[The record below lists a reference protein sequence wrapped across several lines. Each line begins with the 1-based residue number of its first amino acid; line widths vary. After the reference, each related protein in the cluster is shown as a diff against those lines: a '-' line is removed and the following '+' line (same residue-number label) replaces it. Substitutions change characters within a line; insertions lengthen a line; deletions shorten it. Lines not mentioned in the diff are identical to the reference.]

1 MSVQQ
6 IGSPSAIRIRFGPFE
21 LNVAERS
28 LKKANQVIPLGGRAY
43 DILIALLEN
52 AGEVVTKSDLIAK
65 AWPDVTVEEGSLRVH
80 LSALRKALGDGQFG
94 NKYIASTQGHG
105 YSFIAP
111 VTRLPADRD
120 RSSASE
126 AQSNLP
132 PALGRMVGRDGVVLE
147 IQARFQ
153 TERLITILGAGGIGK
168 TTVALSV
175 GHGALVDFSGA
186 VYFVDLSTVSDK
198 EHLIGAIAS
207 VVGLDPQLVDPT
219 EALLNFL
226 RPRRAL
232 IILDSCDHLIE
243 KTAEI
248 ADYIF
253 QNTPDISM
261 LATSREA
268 LRVPGERVLRLSPL
282 DCPPEQPRLTASE
295 VLAYPA
301 ARLFAERV
309 SARGGNFPI
318 SDDEAPMVTEIC
330 RKLDGIALAI
340 ELAAGRAAIFGISN
354 TVARLGSH
362 LDLLKFGRRT
372 ANPRHQTLIA
382 TLDWSH
388 DHLSEVERVLL
399 RRVAIFVG
407 HFTLE
412 GALAVAEDVGT
423 DESEIAGAL
432 ENLVNK
438 SLIGVWTSS
447 RGPCYRMLDTTRAYA
462 LEKLANSG
470 EQDSI
475 AERHASFSIQ
485 MLESYPVNLFDLEF
499 TEAAANGVREYLGNI
514 RAALE
519 WSFGPNGDDPKAI
532 RLAAAASQL
541 LLAMSLLLECRTW
554 MEKAVHR
561 MTSDCDPQ
569 HQMKIHAALA
579 LSLMYTEGNSERV
592 REAFHTA
599 LNFAKRHEDTH
610 LHLSLLSGM
619 SMYLHG
625 IVDAAGTYELALR
638 SVAIARKTGNT
649 ADAAI
654 ADSLLGAAYCLRSD
668 QLRAQEHVTRSLPDL
683 PHLRFNASQYLF
695 DLRSSS
701 LSVLTHSFFFS
712 GNLDQAANHA
722 KMNIEEA
729 ARSGHPIALCRALT
743 NPMRL
748 YFWVDDL
755 EQVERCLS
763 KLEQTAESYSLAPAR
778 AVALGLR
785 GRYLVRVGQME
796 DGIQHLQESLE
807 KLAIHRYEVLTSDL
821 VSELTVGL
829 AKQNARSEAMALI
842 DRSIAAAVEANKPL
856 HLPAFFLAKGSAF
869 ASGDVPENLLAE
881 EFFAKAMMQARQESA
896 LPFELRAGL
905 ELARIWIGRGEV
917 QRAHELISPVY
928 SQFSEGFTTPDLIL
942 AKRILEKTSVRA
954 RQTEGRKK
962 MGKPQKRHAASLVPA
977 REGRTRVPERR

>member
-6 IGSPSAIRIRFGPFE
+6 VGLPSAIRLRFGPFE

-52 AGEVVTKSDLIAK
+52 AGKVVPKAELIAR

-94 NKYIASTQGHG
+94 NKYIASMQGHG

-111 VTRLPADRD
+111 VTRLPADHD
-120 RSSASE
+120 RGSAS
-126 AQSNLP
+126 AGTSNLP
-132 PALGRMVGRDGVVLE
+132 PALGRMVGRNDVVLE
-147 IQARFQ
+147 IQGLLQ
-153 TERLITILGAGGIGK
+153 TGQRLVTVLGAGGIGK

-175 GHGALVDFSGA
+175 GHGALADFSGA
-186 VYFVDLSTVSDK
+186 AFFVDLSSVNDQ

-207 VVGLDPQLVDPT
+207 AVGLGPQLVDPK

-226 RPRRAL
+226 RPRRVL
-232 IILDSCDHLIE
+232 IILDSCEHHIE

-253 QNTPDISM
+253 QNAPDIYI

-268 LRVPGERVLRLSPL
+268 LHVPGERVLGLCPL
-282 DCPPEQPRLTASE
+282 DCPPEQPGLTASE
-295 VLAYPA
+295 VIAYPA
-301 ARLFAERV
+301 VRLFAERV
-309 SARGGNFPI
+309 SARRGEF
-318 SDDEAPMVTEIC
+318 SLRDDEAPMVAEIC

-340 ELAAGRAAIFGISN
+340 ELAAGRAAIFGVRN
-354 TVARLGSH
+354 TVARLGSR

-372 ANPRHQTLIA
+372 ASPRHQTLIA

-388 DHLSEVERVLL
+388 DHLSELERVLL

-412 GALAVAEDVGT
+412 AALAVAKEVGI
-423 DESEIAGAL
+423 DESEISGAL
-432 ENLVNK
+432 GNLVNK
-438 SLIGVWTSS
+438 SLVGVWTSS
-447 RGPCYRMLDTTRAYA
+447 RGPRYRLLDTTRAYA
-462 LEKLANSG
+462 LEKLASSG

-475 AERHASFSIQ
+475 AGRHASFSIQ
-485 MLESYPVNLFDLEF
+485 MLESNPVNLFDLEF
-499 TEAAANGVREYLGNI
+499 TEAAADAVRDYLGNI

-519 WSFGPNGDDPKAI
+519 WSFGPNGDDLKAI

-554 MEKAVHR
+554 MEKAIDR
-561 MTSDCDPQ
+561 MTPDCDPR
-569 HQMKIHAALA
+569 HQMKIQAALA

-592 REAFHTA
+592 REAFHAA
-599 LNFAKRHEDTH
+599 LNFAQQHGDAR
-610 LHLSLLSGM
+610 LHLALLSGM

-638 SVAIARKTGNT
+638 SAAAARKTGSPD
-649 ADAAI
+649 DAAI
-654 ADSLLGAAYCLRSD
+654 ADSMLGAAYCLRSD
-668 QLRAQEHVTRSLPDL
+668 QRQAQEHLKRSLRGSL
-683 PHLRFNASQYLF
+683 RRFNASQYLF

-712 GNLDQAANHA
+712 GNLDQAANCA

-729 ARSGHPIALCRALT
+729 ARSGHPIGLCRAIT
-743 NPMRL
+743 NSMRL

-755 EQVERCLS
+755 EQVERSLA
-763 KLEQTAESYSLAPAR
+763 KLEHTAETHSLAPAR

-785 GRYLVRVGQME
+785 GQYLVRIGRMAH
-796 DGIQHLQESLE
+796 GIQHLQESLE
-807 KLAIHRYEVLTSDL
+807 KLAIRRYDVVTSDL
-821 VSELTVGL
+821 VSELTVSL
-829 AKQNARSEAMALI
+829 AKQNARSEALALI
-842 DRSIAAAVEANKPL
+842 DRSIAAVIKANRL
-856 HLPAFFLAKGSAF
+856 LRLPAFFLAKGSAL
-869 ASGDVPENLLAE
+869 ASGEMPESLLAE

-917 QRAHELISPVY
+917 QRAHDLISPVY
-928 SQFSEGFTTPDLIL
+928 SRFSEGLTTPDLIL
-942 AKRILEKTSVRA
+942 AGRILEQTSVGA
-954 RQTEGRKK
+954 RQTGR
-962 MGKPQKRHAASLVPA
+962 RAAKSS
-977 REGRTRVPERR
+977 GRAKA

>member
-6 IGSPSAIRIRFGPFE
+6 IGSPSAIRVRFGPFE
-21 LNVAERS
+21 LNIAERS

-43 DILIALLEN
+43 DILIALLEKT
-52 AGEVVTKSDLIAK
+52 GEVVGKAELIAK

-94 NKYIASTQGHG
+94 NKYIASIQGQG

-126 AQSNLP
+126 GLSNLP
-132 PALGRMVGRDGVVLE
+132 PALGRMVGRDDVVVE
-147 IQARFQ
+147 IQGLLQAEQ
-153 TERLITILGAGGIGK
+153 RLITILGAGGIGK

-175 GHGALVDFSGA
+175 GHGALADFSGA
-186 VYFVDLSTVSDK
+186 AFFVDLSTVNDK
-198 EHLIGAIAS
+198 EHLVGAIAS
-207 VVGLDPQLVDPT
+207 AVGLDSQLVDPK

-226 RPRRAL
+226 RPRRVL
-232 IILDSCDHLIE
+232 IILDSCEHLIE

-253 QNTPDISM
+253 QNTPDIYI

-268 LRVPGERVLRLSPL
+268 LHVPGERVLRLCPL
-282 DCPPEQPRLTASE
+282 DCPPEQPGLTASE

-309 SARGGNFPI
+309 SVRRGDFSLG
-318 SDDEAPMVTEIC
+318 DDEAPMVAEIC

-340 ELAAGRAAIFGISN
+340 ELAAGRAAIFGVRN
-354 TVARLGSH
+354 TVARLGSR

-388 DHLSEVERVLL
+388 DHLSEIERVLL

-412 GALAVAEDVGT
+412 AARAVAEEVGI
-423 DESEIAGAL
+423 DESEISGAL
-432 ENLVNK
+432 GNLVNK

-447 RGPCYRMLDTTRAYA
+447 RGPVYRLLDTTRAYA
-462 LEKLANSG
+462 LEKLATSG

-485 MLESYPVNLFDLEF
+485 MLESNPVNLFDLEF
-499 TEAAANGVREYLGNI
+499 TEAAANAVRDYLGNI

-519 WSFGPNGDDPKAI
+519 WSFGPNGDDLKAI

-554 MEKAVHR
+554 MEKAIDR
-561 MTSDCDPQ
+561 MTPDCDPR

-599 LNFAKRHEDTH
+599 LNFAQQHEDTH

-625 IVDAAGTYELALR
+625 LVDAAGTYELALR
-638 SVAIARKTGNT
+638 GAAAARKTGSQD
-649 ADAAI
+649 DAAI
-654 ADSLLGAAYCLRSD
+654 ADSMLGAAYCLRSD
-668 QLRAQEHVTRSLPDL
+668 QGRAQEHLKRSLRGSL
-683 PHLRFNASQYLF
+683 RRFNASQYLF

-712 GNLDQAANHA
+712 GNLDQAADSA

-729 ARSGHPIALCRALT
+729 ARSGHPVGLCRALT
-743 NPMRL
+743 NSMRL

-755 EQVERCLS
+755 EQVERGLA
-763 KLEQTAESYSLAPAR
+763 KLEHTAERHSLAPAR
-778 AVALGLR
+778 AVALGFR
-785 GRYLVRVGQME
+785 GRYLVRLGQMA

-807 KLAIHRYEVLTSDL
+807 KLAIHRYEVVTSDL
-821 VSELTVGL
+821 VSELTVSL
-829 AKQNARSEAMALI
+829 AKQNARSEALALI
-842 DRSIAAAVEANKPL
+842 DRSIAAVIKANRL
-856 HLPAFFLAKGSAF
+856 LRLPAFFLAKGSAF
-869 ASGDVPENLLAE
+869 ASGDVPEGALAE

-896 LPFELRAGL
+896 LPYELRAGL

-917 QRAHELISPVY
+917 QRAHDLISPVY
-928 SQFSEGFTTPDLIL
+928 SRFSEGLTTPDLIL
-942 AKRILEKTSVRA
+942 ARRILEQTSVRA
-954 RQTEGRKK
+954 RQTGRRVA
-962 MGKPQKRHAASLVPA
+962 KPA
-977 REGRTRVPERR
+977 GRAKA

>member
-6 IGSPSAIRIRFGPFE
+6 IGSPSAIRLRFGPFE

-52 AGEVVTKSDLIAK
+52 AGEVVRKAELIAR

-80 LSALRKALGDGQFG
+80 LSALRKALRDGQFG
-94 NKYIASTQGHG
+94 DKFIANIQGHG

-120 RSSASE
+120 RGNASSGL
-126 AQSNLP
+126 SNLP
-132 PALGRMVGRDGVVLE
+132 PALGRMVGRDDVVLE
-147 IQARFQ
+147 IQARLQ
-153 TERLITILGAGGIGK
+153 TERLITILGAGGMGK
-168 TTVALSV
+168 TTVALAV
-175 GHGALVDFSGA
+175 GHSELARFSGA
-186 VYFVDLSTVSDK
+186 VFFVDLSTARDK
-198 EHLIGAIAS
+198 EQVIGAIAS
-207 VVGLDPQLVDPT
+207 AIGLDLRFVDPK
-219 EALLNFL
+219 EALLEFL

-232 IILDSCDHLIE
+232 IILDSCEHLNAE
-243 KTAEI
+243 TAEI
-248 ADYIF
+248 ADSIF
-253 QNTPDISM
+253 QGAPNIYM
-261 LATSREA
+261 LATSRET
-268 LRVPGERVLRLSPL
+268 LQVVSERVFRLRPL
-282 DCPPEQPRLTASE
+282 DCPPEQPGLTASD

-309 SARGGNFPI
+309 SARGGNFSV
-318 SDDEAPMVTEIC
+318 SDDEAPMVAEIC

-340 ELAAGRAAIFGISN
+340 ELAAGRAAIFGVRN
-354 TVARLGSH
+354 TVARLGSR

-412 GALAVAEDVGT
+412 AALAVADEVGI

-432 ENLVNK
+432 RSLANK

-447 RGPCYRMLDTTRAYA
+447 RGPFYRLLDTTRAYA
-462 LEKLANSG
+462 LEKLATSG

-475 AERHASFSIQ
+475 AGRHSSFSIK
-485 MLESYPVNLFDLEF
+485 MLESNPVNLFDSEF
-499 TEAAANGVREYLGNI
+499 TQAAASAVRDHLGNI

-519 WSFGPNGDDPKAI
+519 WSFGPNGNDPTAI

-541 LLAMSLLLECRTW
+541 FLAMSLLLECRTW
-554 MEKAVHR
+554 MEKAIDR
-561 MTSDCDPQ
+561 MTPECDPR
-569 HQMKIHAALA
+569 HQMKSHAALA
-579 LSLMYTEGNSERV
+579 LSLMYTEGNSDRV

-599 LNFAKRHEDTH
+599 LNFAQRHEDAH
-610 LHLSLLSGM
+610 LQLSLLSGM

-638 SVAIARKTGNT
+638 SVAAARKTGSPD
-649 ADAAI
+649 DAAI

-668 QLRAQEHVTRSLPDL
+668 QLRAQEHLKRSLRDL
-683 PHLRFNASQYLF
+683 PHLRRFNASQYLF

-701 LSVLTHSFFFS
+701 LSVLTHSLFFS
-712 GNLDQAANHA
+712 GNLDQAAHYA
-722 KMNIEEA
+722 KINIEEA
-729 ARSGHPIALCRALT
+729 ARSGHPIGLCRALT

-755 EQVERCLS
+755 EQVERSLS
-763 KLEQTAESYSLAPAR
+763 KLEHTAERHSLAPAR

-785 GRYLVRVGQME
+785 GRYLIRVGRVA

-829 AKQNARSEAMALI
+829 AKQNARSEALALI
-842 DRSIAAAVEANKPL
+842 DRSIAAVVKANKPL

-869 ASGDVPENLLAE
+869 ASGDAPENLLAE
-881 EFFAKAMMQARQESA
+881 EFFAKAMRQARQESA

-917 QRAHELISPVY
+917 QRAHDLISPVY
-928 SQFSEGFTTPDLIL
+928 SRFSEGFTTPDLIL
-942 AKRILEKTSVRA
+942 ARRTLEQTRA
-954 RQTEGRKK
+954 RQTGRRVAK
-962 MGKPQKRHAASLVPA
+962 SS
-977 REGRTRVPERR
+977 GRAQA

>member
-6 IGSPSAIRIRFGPFE
+6 TGAPSAIRLRFGPFE

-43 DILIALLEN
+43 DILIALLEK
-52 AGEVVTKSDLIAK
+52 AGEVVAKSELIAK

-80 LSALRKALGDGQFG
+80 LSALRKALGDGQLG
-94 NKYIASTQGHG
+94 NKYIASIQGHG

-111 VTRLPADRD
+111 VTRLPADSD
-120 RSSASE
+120 RRNASSGL
-126 AQSNLP
+126 SNLP
-132 PALGRMVGRDGVVLE
+132 PALGRMIGRDDVVLE
-147 IQARFQ
+147 IQSLLQ
-153 TERLITILGAGGIGK
+153 TEQRLITILGAGGIGK

-175 GHGALVDFSGA
+175 GHGALADFSGA
-186 VYFVDLSTVSDK
+186 AFFVDLSTVNDK

-207 VVGLDPQLVDPT
+207 AVGLDSQLVDPK

-226 RPRRAL
+226 RPRRVL
-232 IILDSCDHLIE
+232 IILDSCEHLIE

-248 ADYIF
+248 ADHIF
-253 QNTPDISM
+253 QNTPDIYI

-268 LRVPGERVLRLSPL
+268 LHVPGERVLRLCPL
-282 DCPPEQPRLTASE
+282 ECPPEQPGLTASE

-309 SARGGNFPI
+309 SVRRGDF
-318 SDDEAPMVTEIC
+318 SLRDDEAPMVAEIC

-340 ELAAGRAAIFGISN
+340 ELAAGRAAIFGVRN
-354 TVARLGSH
+354 TVARLGSR

-388 DHLSEVERVLL
+388 DHLSEIERVLF

-412 GALAVAEDVGT
+412 AALAVAEEVGI
-423 DESEIAGAL
+423 DESEISGAL
-432 ENLVNK
+432 GNLVNK

-447 RGPCYRMLDTTRAYA
+447 RGPCYRLLDTTRAYA
-462 LEKLANSG
+462 LEKLATSG
-470 EQDSI
+470 EQDSV

-485 MLESYPVNLFDLEF
+485 MLESNAVNLFDLEF
-499 TEAAANGVREYLGNI
+499 TEAATNAVRDDLGNI

-519 WSFGPNGDDPKAI
+519 WSFGPNGDDLKAI

-541 LLAMSLLLECRTW
+541 LLTMSLLLECRTW
-554 MEKAVHR
+554 MEKAIDR
-561 MTSDCDPQ
+561 MTPDCDPR
-569 HQMKIHAALA
+569 HQMKIQAALA

-592 REAFHTA
+592 REAFHAA
-599 LNFAKRHEDTH
+599 LNFTQRHEDAR

-638 SVAIARKTGNT
+638 SVAAARKTGSPD
-649 ADAAI
+649 DAAI

-668 QLRAQEHVTRSLPDL
+668 QLRAQEHLKRSLHGL
-683 PHLRFNASQYLF
+683 PHLRRFNASQYLF

-701 LSVLTHSFFFS
+701 LSVLTHSLFFS
-712 GNLDQAANHA
+712 GNLDQAAHYA

-729 ARSGHPIALCRALT
+729 ARSGHPIGLCRALT

-755 EQVERCLS
+755 EQVERSLS
-763 KLEQTAESYSLAPAR
+763 RLEHIAERHSLAPAR

-785 GRYLVRVGQME
+785 GRYLVRVGRMA
-796 DGIQHLQESLE
+796 DGIQYLQESLE
-807 KLAIHRYEVLTSDL
+807 QLAIHRYEILTSDL
-821 VSELTVGL
+821 VSELTVSL
-829 AKQNARSEAMALI
+829 AKQDARSEALALI
-842 DRSIAAAVEANKPL
+842 DRSIAAVVKANKPL

-869 ASGDVPENLLAE
+869 ASGDVPESLLAE

-917 QRAHELISPVY
+917 QRARDLISPVY
-928 SQFSEGFTTPDLIL
+928 VQFSEGLTTPDLNL
-942 AKRILEKTSVRA
+942 AKRILEQTSVRA
-954 RQTEGRKK
+954 RQTGRRVAK
-962 MGKPQKRHAASLVPA
+962 SS
-977 REGRTRVPERR
+977 GRAKA

>member
-6 IGSPSAIRIRFGPFE
+6 IGSPSAIRFRFGPFE
-21 LNVAERS
+21 LNVGERS
-28 LKKANQVIPLGGRAY
+28 LTKANQAVPLGGRAY
-43 DILIALLEN
+43 DILIALLEK
-52 AGEVVTKSDLIAK
+52 AGEVVGKAELIAR
-65 AWPDVTVEEGSLRVH
+65 AWPDVTVDEGSLRVH

-94 NKYIASTQGHG
+94 NKYIASMQGHG

-111 VTRLPADRD
+111 VARLPADHD
-120 RSSASE
+120 SGNASAGM
-126 AQSNLP
+126 SNLP
-132 PALGRMVGRDGVVLE
+132 PALGRMVGRNDVVLE
-147 IQARFQ
+147 IQGLLQ
-153 TERLITILGAGGIGK
+153 TEQRLITILGAGGIGK

-175 GHGALVDFSGA
+175 GHGALADFSGA
-186 VYFVDLSTVSDK
+186 AFFVDLSTASDK

-207 VVGLDPQLVDPT
+207 AIGLDSQLADPKQ
-219 EALLNFL
+219 ALLNFL
-226 RPRRAL
+226 RPRRL
-232 IILDSCDHLIE
+232 LVILDSCEHLIE
-243 KTAEI
+243 EAAEI
-248 ADYIF
+248 AGTIF
-253 QNTPDISM
+253 QNTPDIYI

-268 LRVPGERVLRLSPL
+268 LHVPGERVLRLCPL
-282 DCPPEQPRLTASE
+282 DCPPEQPGLTASE

-309 SARGGNFPI
+309 SARRGDFSL
-318 SDDEAPMVTEIC
+318 SDDEARMVAEIC

-340 ELAAGRAAIFGISN
+340 EFAAGRAAIFGVRD
-354 TVARLGSH
+354 TVARLGSR

-388 DHLSEVERVLL
+388 DHLSEIERVLL

-412 GALAVAEDVGT
+412 AALAVAEEVGI
-423 DESEIAGAL
+423 DEPEISAAL
-432 ENLVNK
+432 GNLVNK
-438 SLIGVWTSS
+438 SLIGVGTGA
-447 RGPCYRMLDTTRAYA
+447 RGPHYRLLDTTRAYA
-462 LEKLANSG
+462 LEKLATSG

-475 AERHASFSIQ
+475 AERHASFTVQ
-485 MLESYPVNLFDLEF
+485 MLESNPVNLFDLKLAE
-499 TEAAANGVREYLGNI
+499 TAANAVRDDIGNI

-554 MEKAVHR
+554 MEKAIDR
-561 MTSDCDPQ
+561 MTPDCDPR
-569 HQMKIHAALA
+569 HQMKVQAALA

-599 LNFAKRHEDTH
+599 LNLAERHEDTR

-638 SVAIARKTGNT
+638 SVAAARKTGSPD
-649 ADAAI
+649 DAAI
-654 ADSLLGAAYCLRSD
+654 ADSMLGAAYCLRSD
-668 QLRAQEHVTRSLPDL
+668 QPRAQEHLKRSLHGL
-683 PHLRFNASQYLF
+683 PHLRRFNASQYLF
-695 DLRSSS
+695 DFRSSS
-701 LSVLTHSFFFS
+701 LSALTHSLFFS
-712 GNLDQAANHA
+712 GNLDQAAHYA

-729 ARSGHPIALCRALT
+729 ARSGHPIGLCRALT

-755 EQVERCLS
+755 EQVERGLS
-763 KLEQTAESYSLAPAR
+763 ELERIAEKHSLAPAR

-785 GRYLVRVGQME
+785 GRYLVRVGRTA
-796 DGIQHLQESLE
+796 DGIQYLQESLE
-807 KLAIHRYEVLTSDL
+807 KLANHRYEILTSDL
-821 VSELTVGL
+821 VSELTVSL
-829 AKQNARSEAMALI
+829 ARQNARAEAIALI
-842 DRSIAAAVEANKPL
+842 DRSIAAVVKADKPL

-869 ASGDVPENLLAE
+869 ASGDVPEGLLAE
-881 EFFAKAMMQARQESA
+881 EFFAKAMVQARQESA

-905 ELARIWIGRGEV
+905 ELAHVWIGRG
-917 QRAHELISPVY
+917 QARRARDLIAPIY
-928 SQFSEGFTTPDLIL
+928 NRFTEGLATPDLIL
-942 AKRILEKTSVRA
+942 AKRMLEQTVALA
-954 RQTEGRKK
+954 RQAGR
-962 MGKPQKRHAASLVPA
+962 GAA
-977 REGRTRVPERR
+977 

>member
-6 IGSPSAIRIRFGPFE
+6 IGSPGAIRLRFGPFE

-28 LKKANQVIPLGGRAY
+28 LKKASQVIPLGGRAY

-52 AGEVVTKSDLIAK
+52 AGEVVGKAELIAK

-94 NKYIASTQGHG
+94 DKYIANAQGQG

-111 VTRLPADRD
+111 VTCLPADRD
-120 RSSASE
+120 KSSAS
-126 AQSNLP
+126 AGLSNLP
-132 PALGRMVGRDGVVLE
+132 PALGRMVGRDDVVLE
-147 IQARFQ
+147 IQARLQ

-168 TTVALSV
+168 TTVALAV
-175 GHGALVDFSGA
+175 GHSVLAHFSGA
-186 VYFVDLSTVSDK
+186 VFFVDLSTVRDK
-198 EHLIGAIAS
+198 EQVIGAIAS
-207 VVGLDPQLVDPT
+207 AIGLDPQLVDPK

-226 RPRRAL
+226 RPRRVL
-232 IILDSCDHLIE
+232 IILDSCEHLIE

-253 QNTPDISM
+253 QNTPDIYI

-268 LRVPGERVLRLSPL
+268 LHVPGERVLRLCPL
-282 DCPPEQPRLTASE
+282 DCPPEQPGLTASE

-309 SARGGNFPI
+309 SARRGDFSLG
-318 SDDEAPMVTEIC
+318 DDEAPMVAEIC
-330 RKLDGIALAI
+330 RKADGIALAI
-340 ELAAGRAAIFGISN
+340 ELAAGRAAIFGVRN
-354 TVARLGSH
+354 TVARLGSR

-388 DHLSEVERVLL
+388 DHLSEIERILL

-412 GALAVAEDVGT
+412 AALAVAEEVGI

-432 ENLVNK
+432 GNLVHK

-447 RGPCYRMLDTTRAYA
+447 RGPFYRLLDTTRAYA
-462 LEKLANSG
+462 LEKLATSG
-470 EQDSI
+470 EQESI

-485 MLESYPVNLFDLEF
+485 MLESNPVDLFDLEF
-499 TEAAANGVREYLGNI
+499 TEAAANAVRDYLGNI

-519 WSFGPNGDDPKAI
+519 WSFGPNGDDPTAI
-532 RLAAAASQL
+532 RLSAAASQL

-554 MEKAVHR
+554 MEKAIDR
-561 MTSDCDPQ
+561 MTPDCDPP
-569 HQMKIHAALA
+569 HQMQIQAALA

-592 REAFHTA
+592 REAFHAA
-599 LNFAKRHEDTH
+599 LNFAQLHEDTA

-619 SMYLHG
+619 SMYLHC

-638 SVAIARKTGNT
+638 SEAVARKTGSPD
-649 ADAAI
+649 DAAI
-654 ADSLLGAAYCLRSD
+654 ADSMLGAAYCLRSD
-668 QLRAQEHVTRSLPDL
+668 QPRAQEHLKRSLHSF
-683 PHLRFNASQYLF
+683 PHLRRFQPCQYLL

-701 LSVLTHSFFFS
+701 LSALTHSLFFS
-712 GNLDQAANHA
+712 GNLDQAVHYA
-722 KMNIEEA
+722 KMNVEEA
-729 ARSGHPIALCRALT
+729 ARSGHPIGLFRAHA

-748 YFWVDDL
+748 YFWIDDL
-755 EQVERCLS
+755 EQVERSLS
-763 KLEQTAESYSLAPAR
+763 KLEHTAEMHSLAPAR

-785 GRYLVRVGQME
+785 GRYLIRVGRMA
-796 DGIQHLQESLE
+796 DGIRHLQESLE
-807 KLAIHRYEVLTSDL
+807 KLAIHPHEILASDF
-821 VSELTVGL
+821 VSELTVSL
-829 AKQNARSEAMALI
+829 AKQDARSEALALI
-842 DRSIAAAVEANKPL
+842 DRSIAAVVKANKPL

-869 ASGDVPENLLAE
+869 ASGDVPDSLLAE
-881 EFFAKAMMQARQESA
+881 EFVAN
-896 LPFELRAGL
+896 
-905 ELARIWIGRGEV
+905 V
-917 QRAHELISPVY
+917 
-928 SQFSEGFTTPDLIL
+928 
-942 AKRILEKTSVRA
+942 
-954 RQTEGRKK
+954 
-962 MGKPQKRHAASLVPA
+962 
-977 REGRTRVPERR
+977 